1 MTGVLALD
9 LVEVSA
15 KVRDGGVADD
25 AEDLGLPYWAGMV
38 PLSLQAGKPVPANDL
53 DPAIP
58 LPSYLT
64 SYSR

>member
-1 MTGVLALD
+1 MTAVLALD

-15 KVRDGGVADD
+15 KVRDGGPVDEP
-25 AEDLGLPYWAGMV
+25 EDLGLPYWAGIV
-38 PLSLQAGKPVPANDL
+38 PLRLTAGAPVPADDL